1 MCLGIP
7 MKIVEIDG
15 YVARCE
21 ARGTTRET
29 GLFLLQGEP
38 LAVGDYVIVHLGHAI
53 RKISEQHAQSTWEL
67 LDEILALESTDM
79 NAQTGS

>member
-7 MKIVEIDG
+7 MQIVEIDG
-15 YVARCE
+15 YSARCA
-21 ARGTTRET
+21 ARGTTREA

-53 RKISEQHAQSTWEL
+53 QKITEQQARSTWEL
-67 LDEILALESTDM
+67 LDEILALEETGM
-79 NAQTGS
+79 NERKGL